1 MRPAKTPAV
10 LALVCSVI
18 VAIAGIVIFRQASHL
33 RAYERQ
39 HAQDVSSLQQLR
51 AGPRQ
56 QAGQSS
62 VPSAMPPGSPGPA
75 AGCATSQEIS
85 DLAARAALSDR
96 LQADLHEAHASMAR
110 LQGQLDSFE
119 RDKETASAACSE
131 NIQKCEQDARGRL
144 EALEK
149 DLDSARGEAESARA
163 SRERA
168 ASLGTEN
175 AKLKSD
181 NGAVSAQIAEL
192 RKAMAS
198 LQDLDRRRDGYLN
211 SVSRRYHE
219 ITEQFRAMTSTID
232 SNRASGSSFSDVA
245 LSRIQNATALA
256 EEDLRRLNEL
266 NAQAHQI
273 ENRMAK
279 N

>member
-1 MRPAKTPAV
+1 
-10 LALVCSVI
+10 
-18 VAIAGIVIFRQASHL
+18 
-33 RAYERQ
+33 
-39 HAQDVSSLQQLR
+39 
-51 AGPRQ
+51 
-56 QAGQSS
+56 
-62 VPSAMPPGSPGPA
+62 MPPGSPGPA

>member
-62 VPSAMPPGSPGPA
+62 VPSAMPRAAPGRR

-96 LQADLHEAHASMAR
+96 LQADLHEAMPAW
-110 LQGQLDSFE
+110 
-119 RDKETASAACSE
+119 
-131 NIQKCEQDARGRL
+131 RG
-144 EALEK
+144 
-149 DLDSARGEAESARA
+149 S
-163 SRERA
+163 RA
-168 ASLGTEN
+168 AR
-175 AKLKSD
+175 
-181 NGAVSAQIAEL
+181 QL
-192 RKAMAS
+192 RA
-198 LQDLDRRRDGYLN
+198 R
-211 SVSRRYHE
+211 
-219 ITEQFRAMTSTID
+219 
-232 SNRASGSSFSDVA
+232 
-245 LSRIQNATALA
+245 
-256 EEDLRRLNEL
+256 
-266 NAQAHQI
+266 
-273 ENRMAK
+273 
-279 N
+279 